1 MGLKANKNSIANVT
15 IINVAII
22 ISVDIIT
29 VFITLIIIIIISVIP
44 ANNTIQYAIR
54 LNQKIPA
61 DTSATGLDW
70 KINKIIKLI
79 LKVKKNKDEN
89 AQKRDRK
96 YYGRISIA

>member
-1 MGLKANKNSIANVT
+1 MNNSTEIGLKANKNSIANVT

-29 VFITLIIIIIISVIP
+29 VFITIIIIIIISVIP

-61 DTSATGLDW
+61 DHLQLNW
-70 KINKIIKLI
+70 IEKLIKL
-79 LKVKKNKDEN
+79 LN
-89 AQKRDRK
+89 
-96 YYGRISIA
+96 